1 MNRGRFCAATA
12 VAGLLFV
19 SSLACA
25 QARAQDY
32 PSRFVTMVSPYA
44 AGGGAD
50 LLARVVAQKL
60 TDRLGKSFVVENRLG
75 AGGVIA
81 AAAVARAVPDGY
93 TLFMGTST
101 QLAIQVTLHKTLPYD
116 PATDFA
122 PVALI
127 ASVPFVLV
135 VNPALPVRSLAD
147 LIRLAQERPGALS
160 YGSSGVG
167 GPPHLYMELLQT
179 MTGIRMTHVPY
190 KGTAQAIV
198 DVVAGHIPIMFSD
211 IAPAVSLLHD
221 GRLRALGIS
230 SATRFQALPDIPP
243 LAEVGVPGFDAVA
256 WTMLVAPAK
265 TPNEIVDKLAAEVK
279 SIVASSEVQ
288 KLFIDTGNLPLSSP
302 PPAQLRGYLKSE
314 IVRWGRVVEQAGIA
328 GSE

>member
-1 MNRGRFCAATA
+1 MKLGWLCAAA
-12 VAGLLFV
+12 VA
-19 SSLACA
+19 SLPLVATL
-25 QARAQDY
+25 ARAEDY
-32 PSRFVTMVSPYA
+32 PARFVAVVSPYA

-75 AGGVIA
+75 AGGIIA
-81 AAAVARAVPDGY
+81 AAGVARAAPDGY
-93 TLFMGTST
+93 TLLLGTST

-122 PVALI
+122 PVALV
-127 ASVPFVLV
+127 ASVPFVLM
-135 VNPALPVRSLAD
+135 VNPSLPVRSVAD
-147 LIRLAQERPGALS
+147 LIRLAKEKPGELS

-167 GPPHLYMELLQT
+167 GPPHLYMELLES

-198 DVVAGHIPIMFSD
+198 DVVAGHIPIIFSD
-211 IAPAVSLLHD
+211 IAPAVSLLKE

-230 SATRFQALPDIPP
+230 SGARFETLPDIPP
-243 LAEVGVPGFDAVA
+243 LAEAGVPGFDAVA

-265 TPNEIVDKLAAEVK
+265 TPKEIVDKLAVEVK
-279 SIVASSEVQ
+279 SIVASPDVR
-288 KLFIDTGNLPLSSP
+288 KLFIDTGNIPLSSLA
-302 PPAQLRGYLKSE
+302 PAELQTYLKAE
-314 IVRWGRVVEQAGIA
+314 IVRWGKVVERAGIA

>member
-1 MNRGRFCAATA
+1 MKLARLMAIGLAS
-12 VAGLLFV
+12 LLFV
-19 SSLACA
+19 STLACA
-25 QARAQDY
+25 DDY
-32 PSRFVTMVSPYA
+32 PARFVTMVSPYA

-60 TDRLGKSFVVENRLG
+60 TDRLGKPFVVENRLG

-81 AAAVARAVPDGY
+81 AASVARAAPDGY

-116 PATDFA
+116 PAADFA
-122 PVALI
+122 PVALV
-127 ASVPFVLV
+127 ASVPFVLM
-135 VNPALPVRSLAD
+135 VNPTLPVRSAAD
-147 LIRLAQERPGALS
+147 LVRLAKEKPGVLS

-167 GPPHLYMELLQT
+167 GPPHLYMEMLET

-198 DVVAGHIPIMFSD
+198 DVVAGHIPIIFSD
-211 IAPAVSLLHD
+211 IAPAVSLLKE

-230 SATRFQALPDIPP
+230 SATRFQTLPDIPP
-243 LAEVGVPGFDAVA
+243 LAETGVPGFDAMA

-265 TPNEIVDKLAAEVK
+265 TPKPIIDKLAAEVK
-279 SIVASSEVQ
+279 SIVAAPEVQ
-288 KLFIDTGNLPLSSP
+288 RLFVDTGNIPLLSSSSEELQ
-302 PPAQLRGYLKSE
+302 AYLKSE
-314 IVRWGRVVEQAGIA
+314 IVRWGKVVTEAGIA

>member
-1 MNRGRFCAATA
+1 MKLGLLCAAA
-12 VAGLLFV
+12 VAGLLFA
-19 SSLACA
+19 SSLAHA
-25 QARAQDY
+25 EDY
-32 PSRFVTMVSPYA
+32 PARFVTMVSPYA

-81 AAAVARAVPDGY
+81 AASVARAAPDGY

-116 PATDFA
+116 PAADFA
-122 PVALI
+122 PVALV
-127 ASVPFVLV
+127 ASVPFVLM
-135 VNPALPVRSLAD
+135 VNPSLPVHTAAD
-147 LIRLAQERPGALS
+147 LIRLAKEKPGELS

-167 GPPHLYMELLQT
+167 GPPHLYMELLET

-198 DVVAGHIPIMFSD
+198 DVVAGHIPIIFSD
-211 IAPAVSLLHD
+211 IAPAVALLKE

-230 SATRFQALPDIPP
+230 SGTRFETLPDVPP
-243 LAEVGVPGFDAVA
+243 LAEAGVPGFDAVA
-256 WTMLVAPAK
+256 WTMLVAPAR
-265 TPNEIVDKLAAEVK
+265 TPKEIVDKLAAEVK
-279 SIVASSEVQ
+279 SIVAAPDVQ
-288 KLFIDTGNLPLSSP
+288 KLFIDTGNIPLSSP
-302 PPAQLRGYLKSE
+302 APVELQAYLKSE
-314 IVRWGRVVEQAGIA
+314 IVRWGKVVQAAGIA

>member
-1 MNRGRFCAATA
+1 MQLGRLCAAA
-12 VAGLLFV
+12 VAGLFAA
-19 SSLACA
+19 SLAH
-25 QARAQDY
+25 AQDY
-32 PSRFVTMVSPYA
+32 PARFVTMVSPYA

-81 AAAVARAVPDGY
+81 AASVARAAPDGY

-122 PVALI
+122 PVALV
-127 ASVPFVLV
+127 ASVPFVLM
-135 VNPALPVRSLAD
+135 VNPSLPARSVTD
-147 LIRLAQERPGALS
+147 LIRLAKEKPGELS

-167 GPPHLYMELLQT
+167 GPPHLYTELLEA

-198 DVVAGHIPIMFSD
+198 DVVAGHIPIIFSD
-211 IAPAVSLLHD
+211 IAPAVALLKE
-221 GRLRALGIS
+221 GRLRPLGIS
-230 SATRFQALPDIPP
+230 SGTRFEALPDIPP
-243 LAEVGVPGFDAVA
+243 LAEAGVPGFDAVA
-256 WTMLVAPAK
+256 WTMLVAPSR
-265 TPNEIVDKLAAEVK
+265 TPKEIVDKLAAEVK
-279 SIVASSEVQ
+279 SIVAAPDVR
-288 KLFIDTGNLPLSSP
+288 KLLLDTGNIPLSSP
-302 PPAQLRGYLKSE
+302 PPEQLQAYLKAE
-314 IVRWGRVVEQAGIA
+314 IVRWGKVVEAAGIA

>member
-1 MNRGRFCAATA
+1 MRLWWRAAA
-12 VAGLLFV
+12 LIV
-19 SSLACA
+19 SLPWNLAPA
-25 QARAQDY
+25 YAQDY
-32 PSRFVTMVSPYA
+32 PTRFVTMVSPYA

-50 LLARVVAQKL
+50 LIARVVARKL
-60 TDRLGKSFVVENRLG
+60 GERLGKSFIVENRLG

-81 AAAVARAVPDGY
+81 AASVAKAAPDGY

-122 PVALI
+122 PVALV
-127 ASVPFVLV
+127 ASVPFVLL
-135 VNPALPVRSLAD
+135 VNPSLPVRSVAD
-147 LIRLAQERPGALS
+147 LIRLAKERPGELS

-179 MTGIRMTHVPY
+179 MTGTRMTHVPY

-211 IAPAVSLLHD
+211 IAPAVSLLRA
-221 GRLRALGIS
+221 GKLRALGIS
-230 SATRFQALPDIPP
+230 SATRFQTLPEIPP
-243 LAEVGVPGFDAVA
+243 LAQAGVPGFDAVA
-256 WTMLVAPAK
+256 WTMLVAPAR
-265 TPNEIVDKLAAEVK
+265 TPNQIVDELAAEVK
-279 SIVASSEVQ
+279 SIVASPDVQ
-288 KLFIDTGNLPLSSP
+288 KLLIDTGNLPLSSP
-302 PPAQLRGYLKSE
+302 PPAELQAYLGSE
-314 IVRWGRVVEQAGIA
+314 IVRWGKVVQQAGIA

>member
-1 MNRGRFCAATA
+1 MKPGRRAAE
-12 VAGLLFV
+12 VAASLLLFV
-19 SSLACA
+19 SLPAHG
-25 QARAQDY
+25 QDY
-32 PSRFVTMVSPYA
+32 PARFVTMVSPYA

-50 LLARVVAQKL
+50 LLARVLAQKL

-75 AGGVIA
+75 AGGIIA
-81 AAAVARAVPDGY
+81 AASVAKAAPDGH

-116 PATDFA
+116 PAADFA
-122 PVALI
+122 PIALV
-127 ASVPFVLV
+127 ASVPFVLM
-135 VNPALPVRSLAD
+135 VNPALPARTVAD
-147 LIRLAQERPGALS
+147 LIRLAKERPGELS

-190 KGTAQAIV
+190 KGTAQAII

-211 IAPAVSLLHD
+211 ITPAVSLLKD

-230 SATRFQALPDIPP
+230 SATRYEALPDIPP
-243 LAEVGVPGFDAVA
+243 LAEAGVPGFDAVA
-256 WTMLVAPAK
+256 WTMLVAPAR
-265 TPNEIVDKLAAEVK
+265 TPNEIVDRLAAETR
-279 SIVASSEVQ
+279 SIIATPDVQ
-288 KLFIDTGNLPLSSP
+288 KLFSDTGNIPLVSP
-302 PPAQLRGYLKSE
+302 APAQLQAFLKSE
-314 IVRWGRVVEQAGIA
+314 IVRWGRVVERAGIA

>member
-1 MNRGRFCAATA
+1 MKRGPL
-12 VAGLLFV
+12 VALVASLFV

-25 QARAQDY
+25 QGY
-32 PSRFVTMVSPYA
+32 PAHLVTMVSPYA

-50 LLARVVAQKL
+50 LLARVVAHKL
-60 TDRLGKSFVVENRLG
+60 TDRLGRSFVVENRLG

-81 AAAVARAVPDGY
+81 ATSVARAAPDGY

-122 PVALI
+122 PVALV
-127 ASVPFVLV
+127 ASVPFLLLV
-135 VNPALPVRSLAD
+135 HPSLPVLSVTD
-147 LIRLAQERPGALS
+147 LIRLAKEKPGQLS

-167 GPPHLYMELLQT
+167 GPPHLYMELLAT
-179 MTGIRMTHVPY
+179 MTDIRMTHIPY

-198 DVVAGHIPIMFSD
+198 DVAAGHVPLIFSD
-211 IAPAVSLLHD
+211 IAPALAMLQA

-230 SATRFQALPDIPP
+230 SANRFATLPDIPP
-243 LAEVGVPGFDAVA
+243 LNEAGVPGFDAVA
-256 WTMLVAPAK
+256 WTMLAAPAGTRK
-265 TPNEIVDKLAAEVK
+265 EIVDKLAAEVR
-279 SIVASSEVQ
+279 SIVAAPDVQ
-288 KLFIDTGNLPLSSP
+288 KLFVDTGNIPLASP
-302 PPAQLRGYLKSE
+302 SPAELQAYLRSE
-314 IVRWGRVVEQAGIA
+314 IVRWGRVVEEAGIA

>member
-1 MNRGRFCAATA
+1 MKLGWLCTAA
-12 VAGLLFV
+12 VASLPFV
-19 SSLACA
+19 STLACGE
-25 QARAQDY
+25 DY
-32 PSRFVTMVSPYA
+32 PARFVTMVSPYA

-81 AAAVARAVPDGY
+81 AASVARAAPDGY

-116 PATDFA
+116 PAADFA
-122 PVALI
+122 PVALV
-127 ASVPFVLV
+127 ASVPFVLM
-135 VNPALPVRSLAD
+135 VNPSLPVRTVSD
-147 LIRLAQERPGALS
+147 LIRLAKERPGALS

-198 DVVAGHIPIMFSD
+198 DVVAGHIPIIFSD
-211 IAPAVSLLHD
+211 IAPAVALLKE

-230 SATRFQALPDIPP
+230 SATRFETLPDIPA
-243 LAEVGVPGFDAVA
+243 LAEAGVPGFDAVA
-256 WTMLVAPAK
+256 WTMLVVPAR
-265 TPNEIVDKLAAEVK
+265 TPKEIVDKLAAETK
-279 SIVASSEVQ
+279 SIVASPDVR
-288 KLFIDTGNLPLSSP
+288 KLFVDTGNIPLSSP
-302 PPAQLRGYLKSE
+302 TPAELQAYLKTE
-314 IVRWGRVVEQAGIA
+314 IVRWGKVVEQAGIA

>member
-1 MNRGRFCAATA
+1 MKLGWLCAAA
-12 VAGLLFV
+12 VA
-19 SSLACA
+19 SLPLVVTL
-25 QARAQDY
+25 ARAEDY
-32 PSRFVTMVSPYA
+32 PARFVAVVSPYA

-75 AGGVIA
+75 AGGIIA
-81 AAAVARAVPDGY
+81 AAGVARAAPDGY
-93 TLFMGTST
+93 TLLLGTST

-122 PVALI
+122 PVALV
-127 ASVPFVLV
+127 ASVPFVLM
-135 VNPALPVRSLAD
+135 VNPSLPVRSVAD
-147 LIRLAQERPGALS
+147 LIRLAKEKPGELS

-167 GPPHLYMELLQT
+167 GPPHLYMELLES

-198 DVVAGHIPIMFSD
+198 DVVAGHIPIIFSD
-211 IAPAVSLLHD
+211 IAPAVSLLKE

-230 SATRFQALPDIPP
+230 SGARFETLPDIPP
-243 LAEVGVPGFDAVA
+243 LAEAGVPGFDAVA

-265 TPNEIVDKLAAEVK
+265 TPKEIVDKLAAEVK
-279 SIVASSEVQ
+279 SIVASPDVR
-288 KLFIDTGNLPLSSP
+288 KLFIDTGNIPLSSP
-302 PPAQLRGYLKSE
+302 APAELQTYLKAE
-314 IVRWGRVVEQAGIA
+314 IVRWGKVVEQAGIA

>member
-1 MNRGRFCAATA
+1 MKLASLAAA
-12 VAGLLFV
+12 ALASLPFV
-19 SSLACA
+19 STLACGE
-25 QARAQDY
+25 DY
-32 PSRFVTMVSPYA
+32 PARFVTMVSPYA

-81 AAAVARAVPDGY
+81 AASVARAAPDGY

-101 QLAIQVTLHKTLPYD
+101 QLAIQVTLHKTLPYA

-122 PVALI
+122 PVALV
-127 ASVPFVLV
+127 ASVPFVLM
-135 VNPALPVRSLAD
+135 VNPSLPVHSVAD
-147 LIRLAQERPGALS
+147 LIGLAKQRPGALS

-167 GPPHLYMELLQT
+167 GPPHLYMEMLQT

-198 DVVAGHIPIMFSD
+198 DVVAGHIPIIFSD
-211 IAPAVSLLHD
+211 IAPAVSLLRE

-230 SATRFQALPDIPP
+230 SGTRFEALPDIPP
-243 LAEVGVPGFDAVA
+243 LAEAGVPGFDAVA
-256 WTMLVAPAK
+256 WTMLVAPVR
-265 TPNEIVDKLAAEVK
+265 TPKEIIDKLAAEVK
-279 SIVASSEVQ
+279 SIVAAPDVR
-288 KLFIDTGNLPLSSP
+288 KVFIDTGNIPLSSP
-302 PPAQLRGYLKSE
+302 APAALQAYLQSE
-314 IVRWGRVVEQAGIA
+314 IVRWGKVVEQAGIA

>member
-1 MNRGRFCAATA
+1 MKRARLVVLAAS
-12 VAGLLFV
+12 LLV
-19 SSLACA
+19 SSL
-25 QARAQDY
+25 ARAQDY
-32 PSRFVTMVSPYA
+32 PARFVTMVSPYA

-81 AAAVARAVPDGY
+81 AASVARAAPDGY

-122 PVALI
+122 PVALV
-127 ASVPFVLV
+127 ASVPFVLM
-135 VNPALPVRSLAD
+135 VNPSLPARSVTD
-147 LIRLAQERPGALS
+147 LIRLAKEKPGELS

-167 GPPHLYMELLQT
+167 GPPHLYMELLEA

-198 DVVAGHIPIMFSD
+198 DVVAGHIPIIFSD
-211 IAPAVSLLHD
+211 IAPAVSLLKE

-230 SATRFQALPDIPP
+230 SGTRFETLPDIPP
-243 LAEVGVPGFDAVA
+243 LAEAGVPGFDAVA

-265 TPNEIVDKLAAEVK
+265 TPKEIVDKLAVEVK
-279 SIVASSEVQ
+279 SIVASPDVR
-288 KLFIDTGNLPLSSP
+288 KLFIDTGNIPLSSLA
-302 PPAQLRGYLKSE
+302 PAELQTYLKAE
-314 IVRWGRVVEQAGIA
+314 IVRWGKVVEQAGIA

>member
-1 MNRGRFCAATA
+1 VMQLGRVCA
-12 VAGLLFV
+12 VAAIASLPFV
-19 SSLACA
+19 SSLA
-25 QARAQDY
+25 RAEDY
-32 PSRFVTMVSPYA
+32 PARFVTMVSPYA

-50 LLARVVAQKL
+50 LIARVVAQKL

-81 AAAVARAVPDGY
+81 ASSVARAAPDGY

-101 QLAIQVTLHKTLPYD
+101 QLAIQVTLHKTLSYD
-116 PATDFA
+116 PAADFA

-127 ASVPFVLV
+127 ASVPFVLM
-135 VNPALPVRSLAD
+135 VNPSLPAQSASD
-147 LIRLAQERPGALS
+147 LIKLARERPGELS

-167 GPPHLYMELLQT
+167 GPPHLYMELLES
-179 MTGIRMTHVPY
+179 MTGTRMTHVPY

-211 IAPAVSLLHD
+211 IAPAVALLRD

-230 SATRFQALPDIPP
+230 SATRFQALPDVPP
-243 LAEVGVPGFDAVA
+243 LAEAGVPGFDAVA
-256 WTMLVAPAK
+256 WTMLVAPAATRK
-265 TPNEIVDKLAAEVK
+265 EIVDKLAAEVRE
-279 SIVASSEVQ
+279 IVAAGDVR
-288 KLFIDTGNLPLSSP
+288 KLFLDSGNIPLRSP
-302 PPAQLRGYLKSE
+302 PPDELRAYIKSE